1 MEYNKLKIILKTI
14 IFLFFL
20 CTNSIYSQKDTI
32 TIGAYIKSLYDFN
45 LTDNSYKTE
54 FWVWIKSNKNST
66 LDSLPNQI
74 EFINA
79 KTSPQIEAASTTS
92 SKGKLNWYGA
102 KYIAEFQKN
111 WDVTS
116 FPFDKQKLK
125 IVIESGKYNSNQIFF
140 KCDFKNSKLN
150 DSIKY
155 NINEW
160 TIIKSRFY
168 VDISKYDTT
177 FGDPDLK
184 SYSSYP
190 SFNFE
195 VFLVRKD
202 PYLVLF
208 KLITGLLVAFI
219 ISCCVFFIKPT
230 NTDPR
235 FGLSVGGLFAAI
247 GNKYIIESK
256 VPTTNQNTLLDNIHN
271 LTFIYILLITIL
283 SVISLYYYEKKTTKN
298 RKKSKL
304 IDKISFILIFSTY
317 FLFLYFIIFS
327 KSRL

>member
-1 MEYNKLKIILKTI
+1 MKIVSNTI
-14 IFLFFL
+14 IVILFLS
-20 CTNSIYSQKDTI
+20 TNSIFAQKDTI
-32 TIGAYIKSLYDFN
+32 TIGVYVKSLYDFN

-54 FWVWIKSNKNST
+54 FWLWIKSNKTAT

-102 KYIAEFQKN
+102 KYITEFQKN

-125 IVIESGKYNSNQIFF
+125 ISIESGKYNSNQIIF
-140 KCDFKNSKLN
+140 KCDHKNSKLN

-155 NINEW
+155 KINEW
-160 TIIKSRFY
+160 TILKSRFY
-168 VDISKYDTT
+168 TDISTYDTT
-177 FGDPDLK
+177 FGDPDLNTK
-184 SYSSYP
+184 SSYP

-195 VFLVRKD
+195 VYLARKD

-247 GNKYIIESK
+247 GNKYIIEGK
-256 VPTTNQNTLLDNIHN
+256 VPSTNQNTLLDNIHN

-283 SVISLYYYEKKTTKN
+283 SVISLYYYEKNTVKN
-298 RKKSKL
+298 RNKSKF
-304 IDKISFILIFSTY
+304 IDKTSFIFIFTSY
-317 FLFLYFIIFS
+317 FFVLYIIIFS
-327 KSRL
+327 KSSL

>member
-1 MEYNKLKIILKTI
+1 MKKNIILI
-14 IFLFFL
+14 LLGVAFFFPNIL
-20 CTNSIYSQKDTI
+20 WSQKDTI
-32 TIGAYIKSLYDFN
+32 SIGAYINSLYDFN

-54 FWVWIKSNKNST
+54 FWLWMRYNKNSK
-66 LDSLPNQI
+66 LDSIPNQI

-79 KTSPQIEAASTTS
+79 KTEPHIEAASTNS
-92 SKGKLNWYGA
+92 RDKLNWYGA
-102 KYIAEFQKN
+102 KYIAEFQKK

-125 IVIESGKYNSNQIFF
+125 ISIESGEYSSDEIVF
-140 KCDFKNSKLN
+140 KCDYKNSKINQAIKDNIDEWDILN
-150 DSIKY
+150 
-155 NINEW
+155 
-160 TIIKSRFY
+160 SRFY
-168 VDISKYDTT
+168 ISESNYNTT
-177 FGDPDLK
+177 FGDPNLK
-184 SYSSYP
+184 VNSKYP

-195 VFLVRKD
+195 VYLARKD

-256 VPTTNQNTLLDNIHN
+256 VPATNQITLLDTIHN
-271 LTFIYILLITIL
+271 LTFVYILIITIL
-283 SVISLYYYEKKTTKN
+283 SVVSLHVYEKNTKA
-298 RKKSKL
+298 RKSL
-304 IDKISFILIFSTY
+304 SRRLDKVSFLVIFISY
-317 FLFLYFIIFS
+317 FLILFWII
-327 KSRL
+327 

>member
-1 MEYNKLKIILKTI
+1 MNNKKFLL
-14 IFLFFL
+14 LFFL
-20 CTNSIYSQKDTI
+20 LFLFNKSWSQKDTI
-32 TIGAYIKSLYDFN
+32 TIGAYVNSLYDFN

-54 FWVWIKSNKNST
+54 FWLWMKYNKNSKF
-66 LDSLPNQI
+66 DSLPNQI

-79 KTSPQIEAASTTS
+79 KSTPQIEAASTNS
-92 SKGKLNWYGA
+92 RGKINWYGA

-125 IVIESGKYNSNQIFF
+125 ISIESGEYSTNEIFF
-140 KCDFKNSKLN
+140 ICDHKNSKLN
-150 DSIKY
+150 RTIKD

-160 TIIKSRFY
+160 NILKSRFY
-168 VDISKYDTT
+168 IDVSNYNTT
-177 FGDPDLK
+177 FGDPYLK
-184 SYSSYP
+184 KTSNYP

-195 VFLVRKD
+195 VYLARKD

-256 VPTTNQNTLLDNIHN
+256 VPATNQITLLDNIHN
-271 LTFIYILLITIL
+271 LTFIYILIITIL
-283 SVISLYYYEKKTTKN
+283 SVISLKIYEKKTEES
-298 RKKSKL
+298 KKLSKKMD
-304 IDKISFILIFSTY
+304 IISFITIFITY
-317 FLFLYFIIFS
+317 FISLYCII
-327 KSRL
+327 

>member
-1 MEYNKLKIILKTI
+1 MRKNIILLLFCTM
-14 IFLFFL
+14 IFIP
-20 CTNSIYSQKDTI
+20 NKSWSQKDTI
-32 TIGAYIKSLYDFN
+32 SIGAYINSLYDFN

-54 FWVWIKSNKNST
+54 FWLWMKYDKNAE

-79 KTSPQIEAASTTS
+79 KSAPQIEAASTNS
-92 SKGKLNWYGA
+92 RGKVNWFGA

-125 IVIESGKYNSNQIFF
+125 ISIESGEYSSDKIVF
-140 KCDFKNSKLN
+140 KCDYKNSKLN
-150 DSIKY
+150 QDIKD

-160 TIIKSRFY
+160 NVIQSKFY
-168 VDISKYDTT
+168 IDESHYNTT

-184 SYSSYP
+184 TKSSYP

-195 VFLVRKD
+195 VYLARKD

-256 VPTTNQNTLLDNIHN
+256 VPATNQITLLDNIHN
-271 LTFIYILLITIL
+271 LTFVYILIITIL
-283 SVISLYYYEKKTTKN
+283 SVVSLHIFEKNT
-298 RKKSKL
+298 
-304 IDKISFILIFSTY
+304 
-317 FLFLYFIIFS
+317 
-327 KSRL
+327 KSRKEMSRRLDRVAFITIFLSYFTILFCIIW

>member
-1 MEYNKLKIILKTI
+1 MKKNSVILLLCSL
-14 IFLFFL
+14 LFFPVK
-20 CTNSIYSQKDTI
+20 TWSQKDTI
-32 TIGAYIKSLYDFN
+32 SIGAYINSLYDFN

-54 FWVWIKSNKNST
+54 FWLWMKYNKNSK

-79 KTSPQIEAASTTS
+79 KAAPQIEAASTNPR
-92 SKGKLNWYGA
+92 GKLNWYGA

-125 IVIESGKYNSNQIFF
+125 ISIESGEYNSDEIVF
-140 KCDFKNSKLN
+140 KCDYKNSKLN
-150 DSIKY
+150 SVIKD

-160 TIIKSRFY
+160 DVINSKFYIGESRY
-168 VDISKYDTT
+168 NTT

-184 SYSSYP
+184 TKSRYP

-195 VFLVRKD
+195 VYLARKD

-256 VPTTNQNTLLDNIHN
+256 VPATNQITLLDTIHN
-271 LTFIYILLITIL
+271 LTFVYILIITIL
-283 SVISLYYYEKKTTKN
+283 SVVSLHVYEKNSTE
-298 RKKSKL
+298 RKL
-304 IDKISFILIFSTY
+304 ISRRLDKVSFLVIFISY
-317 FLFLYFIIFS
+317 FLLLLWII
-327 KSRL
+327 